1 PIQNDLHGGVAFEG
15 ALEEVVEVL
24 PSGGHDDQ
32 LTRPARPLVERP
44 DAPDQLVER
53 ALAAV
58 VAERLGPAED
68 LDGRDG
74 GILSQPVRDLSRVLR
89 HDRRAPAMGSVGAAH
104 AEIPVANSIP
114 RRHAK
119 WIQGF
124 LRGVARAAGASL
136 TGQCILLTAPSA
148 GAQYRA

>member
-1 PIQNDLHGGVAFEG
+1 GRGGVIQKEPPGGVAFGG

-24 PSGGHDDQ
+24 PSGGHGDQ

-89 HDRRAPAMGSVGAAH
+89 HDRRAPGVGSVGAAH
-104 AEIPVANSIP
+104 AESPSQIRYRDDTPN
-114 RRHAK
+114 
-119 WIQGF
+119 GF
-124 LRGVARAAGASL
+124 RGFWGGADEGLARL
-136 TGQCILLTAPSA
+136 
-148 GAQYRA
+148 